1 MKVEKFKVLLYLKK
15 SGTDKSG
22 KAPIMGRITVNRT
35 MAQFGCKLSCK
46 PELWNTRES
55 RLDGKSREAVETNAK
70 LDKLLLAVNAAFD
83 TLMERGQEFDATAVK
98 DLFQGSM
105 KTQMTQQEMSD
116 AFNVFGCD
124 IRKAVHAIYKNGELL
139 ESETKRYI
147 KQDNGINYD
156 VYSLE
161 MVIAVSF
168 KLRSR
173 ESVAFGRF
181 IMGRLTMNNRQPVNI
196 FFSLSPSRGKR
207 AGN

>member
-1 MKVEKFKVLLYLKK
+1 M
-15 SGTDKSG
+15 T
-22 KAPIMGRITVNRT
+22 
-35 MAQFGCKLSCK
+35 
-46 PELWNTRES
+46 
-55 RLDGKSREAVETNAK
+55 
-70 LDKLLLAVNAAFD
+70 
-83 TLMERGQEFDATAVK
+83 MERGIITISENGAVAMPTAPVW
-98 DLFQGSM
+98 
-105 KTQMTQQEMSD
+105 MTQQEMSD

-173 ESVAFGRF
+173 ESVAFRRF
-181 IMGRLTMNNRQPVNI
+181 IMGRLTMNNRQPVNL
-196 FFSLSPSRGKR
+196 FFSLSHVAWKESGKLSRPQTAYEIPSNGV
-207 AGN
+207 